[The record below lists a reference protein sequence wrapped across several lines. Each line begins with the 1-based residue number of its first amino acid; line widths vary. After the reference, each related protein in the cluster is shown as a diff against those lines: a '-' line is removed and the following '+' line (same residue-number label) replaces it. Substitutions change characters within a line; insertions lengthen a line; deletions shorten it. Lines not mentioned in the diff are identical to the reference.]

1 MNIANS
7 KTEEYFLLYKGFT
20 APQTLHIHEGVDTS
34 MKNVQIVFNIQVPD
48 HVSEEEVNTRL
59 NQVISTLMAQ
69 EFGGNSLTDQSVGLP
84 PDGHDGQ
91 VGHA

>member
-1 MNIANS
+1 
-7 KTEEYFLLYKGFT
+7 
-20 APQTLHIHEGVDTS
+20 

-48 HVSEEEVNTRL
+48 HVSEEEVNSRL

>member
-1 MNIANS
+1 
-7 KTEEYFLLYKGFT
+7 
-20 APQTLHIHEGVDTS
+20 

-59 NQVISTLMAQ
+59 HQVIGTLMAQ
-69 EFGGNSLTDQSVGLP
+69 EFGGNSLIDHPMGLP

>member
-1 MNIANS
+1 
-7 KTEEYFLLYKGFT
+7 
-20 APQTLHIHEGVDTS
+20 

-69 EFGGNSLTDQSVGLP
+69 EFGGNSLTDQSVGLS